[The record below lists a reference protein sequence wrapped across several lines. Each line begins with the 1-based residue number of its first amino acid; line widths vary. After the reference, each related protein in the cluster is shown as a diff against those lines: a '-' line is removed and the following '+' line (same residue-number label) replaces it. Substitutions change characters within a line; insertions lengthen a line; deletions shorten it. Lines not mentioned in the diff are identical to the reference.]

1 MPRYQ
6 LSRAISRN
14 LKNLTNWTAEIFGDK
29 RRPLPQLQKVEQSGW
44 DQTAVGMGM
53 QLQVAILLLP
63 MERLMVDTPL
73 LTKMVADT
81 HLNLAI

>member
-1 MPRYQ
+1 
-6 LSRAISRN
+6 
-14 LKNLTNWTAEIFGDK
+14 
-29 RRPLPQLQKVEQSGW
+29 VEQSGW